1 MIKRD
6 DTGEHIS
13 TDDIQLSVLDG
24 GRIFQRKA
32 LRMHL
37 KTGETENICWIVG
50 ELDGV
55 RVYIKEGHLIMTKQ
69 DLNP

>member
-1 MIKRD
+1 MIERNEE
-6 DTGEHIS
+6 GEHI
-13 TDDIQLSVLDG
+13 TTADTQLSVLDG
-24 GRIFQRKA
+24 GRIFHRKA
-32 LRMHL
+32 IRMHF
-37 KTGETENICWIVG
+37 KTGETEQICWTVG